1 MTESISGNFSFLIA
15 LLHKNC
21 LYLHP
26 DDMRRLLKYL
36 LLFVVAAAFCGGA
49 GKDVAELS
57 AQDIAAVSFD
67 DQACR
72 ADLSPTDSQLNLP
85 RQTSLANTQRVQ
97 SSVRRS
103 SGSQRNNVEFAKSG
117 KIVNVTICYLAQIQ
131 LLIIHSTLIEPSRRL
146 LCLGKL
152 II

>member
-1 MTESISGNFSFLIA
+1 MNESISGNFSFLIA

-26 DDMRRLLKYL
+26 DDMIRLLKYL

-49 GKDVAELS
+49 GKDVPELS

-72 ADLSPTDSQLNLP
+72 ADLSPTDSQLSLP
-85 RQTSLANTQRVQ
+85 RQTTFANTQRVQ

-117 KIVNVTICYLAQIQ
+117 KIVNAELCYFTQTQ
-131 LLIIHSTLIEPSRRL
+131 SLIIHSTLIEPSRRL